1 MKVTLPILQRV
12 YLSLQEKEEKKET
25 GEDELLDPEDHMA
38 FIDAYE
44 MPLWHWSQARG
55 TFEKFMFWNFYQG
68 FYTQ

>member
-25 GEDELLDPEDHMA
+25 GEDELLNPEDHIE

-55 TFEKFMFWNFYQG
+55 TFEKCVYEDVLQTLG
-68 FYTQ
+68 